1 MRSTLYVYTNVRF
14 RSPEFEMLGSEL
26 VLQQMLGSS
35 KGCFDMLGSEV
46 VEPNISYTITW

>member
-26 VLQQMLGSS
+26 VLQEMLASS